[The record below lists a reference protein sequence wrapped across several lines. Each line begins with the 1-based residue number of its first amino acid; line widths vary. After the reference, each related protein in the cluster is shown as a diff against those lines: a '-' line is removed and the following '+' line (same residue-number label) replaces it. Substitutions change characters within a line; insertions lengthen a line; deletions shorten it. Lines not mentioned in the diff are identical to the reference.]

1 MINIQLFWLMLSQL
15 SRDIMKMYT
24 LRYDFV
30 FYLNLHFLQIVDKK
44 NSLEYVIQ
52 FSQRPNLFN
61 MR

>member
-1 MINIQLFWLMLSQL
+1 MLSQL

-30 FYLNLHFLQIVDKK
+30 FYLNLHFIQIFDKK